1 MQRCQAE
8 NVEISPPV
16 AQDIKSG
23 VIRLLK
29 EWGKKEETTQS
40 KVFTLEFESA
50 QMIILK
56 FSAKL

>member
-1 MQRCQAE
+1 VQRCQAE

-40 KVFTLEFESA
+40 KVQS
-50 QMIILK
+50 ILNYLSQ
-56 FSAKL
+56 FC